1 MCDTVKIHNREW
13 IRRGFLPVLRTL
25 YSHLRFDGVW
35 SKELDREIIHR
46 GNIVAVLPYDP
57 VLDKYVLIKQFRIG
71 AYWAPEKSA
80 DTPNDGVIWETVSG
94 YVDEGESIEAAAIRE
109 LMEESGLSCSDLKSL
124 GRVLTN
130 PGMCDERLHLF
141 LARVDSQHCEGIF
154 GLESES
160 ENIQVHALERKTV
173 RQMVRDGHIEK
184 ASALL
189 ALYRAEEIFTCNNTI
204 GSLWPL

>member
-1 MCDTVKIHNREW
+1 MSDTVKIHKREW
-13 IRRGFLPVLRTL
+13 VRKGFLPVLRTL

-57 VLDKYVLIKQFRIG
+57 AMDKYVLIKQFRIG
-71 AYWAPEKSA
+71 AYWAHAENENM
-80 DTPNDGVIWETVSG
+80 PNDGLIWETVSG
-94 YVDEGESIEAAAIRE
+94 YVDEGESLEEAAKRE
-109 LMEESGLSCSDLKSL
+109 LMEESGLTCSDLKSL
-124 GRVLTN
+124 GSVLTS
-130 PGMCDERLHLF
+130 PGMSDERVHLF
-141 LARVDSQHCEGIF
+141 LASVDSQNCEGIF

-173 RQMVRDGHIEK
+173 RQKMRDGCIEK

-189 ALYRAEEIFTCNNTI
+189 ALHRAEETLSTR
-204 GSLWPL
+204 

>member
-1 MCDTVKIHNREW
+1 MSDTVKIHKREW
-13 IRRGFLPVLRTL
+13 VRRGFLPVLRTL
-25 YSHLRFDGVW
+25 YSHLKFDGVW

-71 AYWAPEKSA
+71 AYWAPAKNE
-80 DTPNDGVIWETVSG
+80 DMPNDGLIWETVSG
-94 YVDEGESIEAAAIRE
+94 YVDKGESIEEAAKRE
-109 LMEESGLSCSDLKSL
+109 LMEESGLTCSDLKSL
-124 GRVLTN
+124 GSVLTN

-141 LARVDSQHCEGIF
+141 LASVDSQNCEGVF

-160 ENIQVHALERKTV
+160 ENIQVRALERKTV
-173 RQMVRDGHIEK
+173 QQMMRDGSVEK

-189 ALYRAEEIFTCNNTI
+189 ALHRAEETLSTR
-204 GSLWPL
+204 

>member
-1 MCDTVKIHNREW
+1 VSDSVKIHKRDWE
-13 IRRGFLPVLRTL
+13 RRGFFHVLRTR
-25 YSHLRFDGVW
+25 YSHLRFDGNW

-57 VLDKYVLIKQFRIG
+57 VEDKYVLIKQFRIG
-71 AYWAPEKSA
+71 AYWAPLENEER
-80 DTPNDGVIWETVSG
+80 PNDGIIWETVSG
-94 YVDEGESIEAAAIRE
+94 YVDEGESIEEAAKRE
-109 LMEESGLSCSDLKSL
+109 LKEESGLNCSDLKSL
-124 GRVLTN
+124 GSVLTN

-141 LARVDSQHCEGIF
+141 LANVDSQNCEGVF

-173 RQMVRDGHIEK
+173 QQMICDGHIEK

-189 ALYRAEEIFTCNNTI
+189 ALYRAEETLFRR
-204 GSLWPL
+204 